1 MLIMEFVK
9 IQVLMKNM
17 LKNGVISYGIEFFCL
32 HANVNEI
39 SKIQKIG
46 LEEAGRKVRYDFFN
60 EISKNIGATKIGIA
74 HNKNDNGE
82 TMLMNILRGS
92 GTNGLKGIRAKQGK
106 YIRPLIEIKRKE
118 IEAFCEQEKLFP
130 RIDESNFNNEFTRNK
145 IRNIVFPFIER
156 EFNPNIIE
164 NLERLAEITREQ
176 EDFLN
181 YESEKE
187 YNKILIKEINLPNFE
202 YNRNEYNTKKES
214 TIILDLK
221 EFNKLHIVIQKKI
234 LLFSIQKIFGTI
246 KGIEKIHLD
255 DMIKLCNKNIGNK
268 YLTPNKNFKIV
279 IKNKQI
285 HISSIK

>member
-145 IRNIVFPFIER
+145 IRNVVLPYLEK
-156 EFNPNIIE
+156 EFNPSIVDA
-164 NLERLAEITREQ
+164 LERLSNLAKEQ
-176 EDFLN
+176 EEYL
-181 YESEKE
+181 EKQTV
-187 YNKILIKEINLPNFE
+187 YF
-202 YNRNEYNTKKES
+202 Y
-214 TIILDLK
+214 
-221 EFNKLHIVIQKKI
+221 
-234 LLFSIQKIFGTI
+234 
-246 KGIEKIHLD
+246 
-255 DMIKLCNKNIGNK
+255 
-268 YLTPNKNFKIV
+268 
-279 IKNKQI
+279 
-285 HISSIK
+285 